1 MALVIAHRY
10 EILTG
15 LLTGL
20 LWVFFNTLTPKIMKE
35 FFRLMKDTSLQ
46 GE

>member
-1 MALVIAHRY
+1 MAIVIAHKY

-20 LWVFFNTLTPKIMKE
+20 LWVLLNSLTPKIMKE
-35 FFRLMKDTSLQ
+35 FFRLMKDTNLK